1 MLLVLTPTDYERR
14 RDRSRLQ
21 KGEKRGSWPESKLVS
36 SSLIEDIKIDLRK
49 RGRETSGPTWIN
61 QVLRDSS
68 QHRRRWSS
76 EGRNIAGASSRDRDF
91 TGTEKREK
99 TASETR
105 RFRQEREKYGGI
117 GWYALGLSPKGGDCW
132 CCWRK
137 SKAHVVYTG
146 PISCASPRQKALGL
160 CC

>member
-1 MLLVLTPTDYERR
+1 MLLVLTPTDYEGRS
-14 RDRSRLQ
+14 DRSRLQ
-21 KGEKRGSWPESKLVS
+21 RGEKHGSWPESKLVS
-36 SSLIEDIKIDLRK
+36 SSLIEDIKIDSRK

-99 TASETR
+99 TASETH
-105 RFRQEREKYGGI
+105 RFRQEREKHGGTRV
-117 GWYALGLSPKGGDCW
+117 GTHWA
-132 CCWRK
+132 
-137 SKAHVVYTG
+137 
-146 PISCASPRQKALGL
+146 
-160 CC
+160 